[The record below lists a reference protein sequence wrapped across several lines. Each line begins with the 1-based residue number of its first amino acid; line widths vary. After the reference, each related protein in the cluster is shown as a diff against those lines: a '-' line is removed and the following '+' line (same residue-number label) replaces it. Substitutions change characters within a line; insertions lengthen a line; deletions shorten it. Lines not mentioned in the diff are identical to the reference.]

1 MTLRISAEETF
12 GNTPVV
18 PRPETSPNIY
28 SGYVMKKSI
37 ATLSLGLLAGLA
49 GNAAFASTGSI
60 KFEGTI
66 TPETCPIEIVN
77 PGDGAVDDRV
87 GMGDIPVGRFTG
99 ANMEVRGASFDIRV
113 PDKAICGITEDNAY
127 VQFDGAADGN
137 YFRIDTDSGA
147 ARNVAI
153 VIKDATDTSITPG
166 GTSADYRLNAAGP
179 TNLRFDAYYRSTTST
194 VIPGRASATVQY
206 TVAYR

>member
-1 MTLRISAEETF
+1 
-12 GNTPVV
+12 
-18 PRPETSPNIY
+18 
-28 SGYVMKKSI
+28 MKKSI

-99 ANMEVRGASFDIRV
+99 PNIEVRGASFDIRV

-166 GTSADYRLNAAGP
+166 GTSADYLLNAAGP